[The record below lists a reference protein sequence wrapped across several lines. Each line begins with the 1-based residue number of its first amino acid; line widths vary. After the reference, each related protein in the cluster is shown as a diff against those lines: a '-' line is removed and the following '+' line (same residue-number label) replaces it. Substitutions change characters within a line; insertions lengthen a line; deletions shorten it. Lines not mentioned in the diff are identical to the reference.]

1 MKKRKSKVAGL
12 FGTVGMALA
21 FIWMLPVLAV
31 EGLQEHFE
39 KKRKAKQPKLE
50 PIQFV
55 CSECSETF
63 EADNVKK
70 EVRNHASSD
79 GDYTY
84 SVPQPCPKCG
94 GKRTRPTESD
104 KAFYQ
109 KLWNM
114 EETASFISHLSI
126 NWGSNDSLVDKGQ
139 QEFKCTQCGATFSA
153 IDMRPHP
160 YSALFPS
167 RCPHCQSI
175 RTLPVSDEKRA
186 TRYESIGLLMELA
199 EKERKKDKK
208 EVILKNLRQIGGDS
222 CRNTFFQH
230 ECP

>member
-1 MKKRKSKVAGL
+1 MKNQKQKTKSKVAEF
-12 FGTVGMALA
+12 FGTIGKALA
-21 FIWMLPVLAV
+21 FVWMLPVLAV
-31 EGLQEHFE
+31 EGIKEHFE

-50 PIQFV
+50 PIKFV
-55 CSECSETF
+55 CSECGETF
-63 EADNVKK
+63 EADNIEK
-70 EVRNHASSD
+70 EMRNHASSN

-84 SVPQPCPKCG
+84 SKPQPCPKCG

-109 KLWNM
+109 RLWDM
-114 EETASFISHLSI
+114 EETATFISHLSI

-160 YSALFPS
+160 YSASFPS

-175 RTLPVSDEKRA
+175 RTLPTSDEKRA
-186 TRYESIGLLMELA
+186 SRYESIWLLMELT
-199 EKERKKDKK
+199 EKERKEDKK
-208 EVILKNLRQIGGDS
+208 EAIFEKFAANW
-222 CRNTFFQH
+222 
-230 ECP
+230 

>member
-1 MKKRKSKVAGL
+1 MKKKKSKVAEF
-12 FGTVGMALA
+12 FGTIGMGLA
-21 FIWMLPVLAV
+21 FVWMLPVLAV

-39 KKRKAKQPKLE
+39 KKRKAKQPKPK
-50 PIQFV
+50 PIKFV
-55 CSECSETF
+55 CSECGETF
-63 EADNVKK
+63 EADNVEK
-70 EVRNHASSD
+70 EMRNLASSN
-79 GDYTY
+79 GDYIY
-84 SVPQPCPKCG
+84 SKPQPCPKCG
-94 GKRTRPTESD
+94 GKRTRPTDSD

-109 KLWNM
+109 RLWDM

-160 YSALFPS
+160 YSASFPS

-186 TRYESIGLLMELA
+186 TRYESIWLLMELA
-199 EKERKKDKK
+199 EKERKEDKK
-208 EVILKNLRQIGGDS
+208 EVIFEKFVANS
-222 CRNTFFQH
+222 W
-230 ECP
+230 

>member
-1 MKKRKSKVAGL
+1 MKKKKSKVAEF
-12 FGTVGMALA
+12 FGSVGMGLA
-21 FIWMLPVLAV
+21 FVWMLPVLAV

-39 KKRKAKQPKLE
+39 KKRKAKQPMPE
-50 PIQFV
+50 PIKFV
-55 CSECSETF
+55 CSECGETF

-79 GDYTY
+79 DDHTY

-109 KLWNM
+109 RLWDM

-153 IDMRPHP
+153 LDIRPHP
-160 YSALFPS
+160 YSASFPS
-167 RCPHCQSI
+167 RCPQCQSI
-175 RTLPVSDEKRA
+175 RTLPTSEEKRA
-186 TRYESIGLLMELA
+186 SRYESIWLLMELT
-199 EKERKKDKK
+199 EKERKEDKK
-208 EVILKNLRQIGGDS
+208 EVILEKFVANS
-222 CRNTFFQH
+222 W
-230 ECP
+230 

>member
-39 KKRKAKQPKLE
+39 KKRKAKQPMPE
-50 PIQFV
+50 PIKFV
-55 CSECSETF
+55 CSECGETF

-79 GDYTY
+79 DDHTY

-109 KLWNM
+109 RLWDM

-126 NWGSNDSLVDKGQ
+126 NWGSNDSPVDKGQ

-160 YSALFPS
+160 YSASFPS

-175 RTLPVSDEKRA
+175 RTLPLSDEKRA
-186 TRYESIGLLMELA
+186 TRYESIWLLMELA
-199 EKERKKDKK
+199 EKERKNDKK
-208 EVILKNLRQIGGDS
+208 EEIFEKFAANWW
-222 CRNTFFQH
+222 
-230 ECP
+230 

>member
-12 FGTVGMALA
+12 FGTVGMGLA
-21 FIWMLPVLAV
+21 FVWMLPVMAV
-31 EGLQEHFE
+31 EGIQEHFE

-50 PIQFV
+50 PIKFV
-55 CSECSETF
+55 CSECGETF

-70 EVRNHASSD
+70 EMRNLASSN

-84 SVPQPCPKCG
+84 SKPQPCPKCG

-109 KLWNM
+109 RLWDM
-114 EETASFISHLSI
+114 EETATFISHLSI

-160 YSALFPS
+160 YSASFPS

-175 RTLPVSDEKRA
+175 RTLPASDEDRNNH
-186 TRYESIGLLMELA
+186 YESLWLLMERA
-199 EKERKKDKK
+199 EKEREERKNGEKKIDLR
-208 EVILKNLRQIGGDS
+208 EILGSVGQ
-222 CRNTFFQH
+222 
-230 ECP
+230 E

>member
-1 MKKRKSKVAGL
+1 MTDKKSKVAGF

-21 FIWMLPVLAV
+21 FVWMLPVLAV

-39 KKRKAKQPKLE
+39 RKRKAKQPK
-50 PIQFV
+50 PKPVQFV
-55 CSECSETF
+55 CSECGETF
-63 EADNVKK
+63 DANNIEK
-70 EVRNHASSD
+70 EMRNHASSN

-84 SVPQPCPKCG
+84 SSPQPCPKCG

-109 KLWNM
+109 RLWDM

-139 QEFKCTQCGATFSA
+139 QEFKCTQCGVTFSA

-160 YSALFPS
+160 YSASFPS

-175 RTLPVSDEKRA
+175 KTLPVSDEKRA
-186 TRYESIGLLMELA
+186 SRYESIWLLMELA
-199 EKERKKDKK
+199 EKERKEDKK
-208 EVILKNLRQIGGDS
+208 EVIFEKSVANWW
-222 CRNTFFQH
+222 
-230 ECP
+230 

>member
-1 MKKRKSKVAGL
+1 MKKKKSKVAGF
-12 FGTVGMALA
+12 FGTIGMGLA
-21 FIWMLPVLAV
+21 FVWMLPVLAV

-39 KKRKAKQPKLE
+39 KKRKTKQPKPK
-50 PIQFV
+50 PIKFV
-55 CSECSETF
+55 CSECGETF
-63 EADNVKK
+63 EANNIEK
-70 EVRNHASSD
+70 EMRNHTSSN

-84 SVPQPCPKCG
+84 SHPQPCPKCG

-109 KLWNM
+109 RLWDM
-114 EETASFISHLSI
+114 EETATFISHLSI
-126 NWGSNDSLVDKGQ
+126 NWGPNSSLVDKGQ

-160 YSALFPS
+160 YSASFPS

-186 TRYESIGLLMELA
+186 TRYESIWLLMELA
-199 EKERKKDKK
+199 EKERKEDKK
-208 EVILKNLRQIGGDS
+208 EVI
-222 CRNTFFQH
+222 F
-230 ECP
+230 E